1 MLWVCFSAEGTEG
14 LVRVEEKFNAPKYRD
29 SLNENPVQC
38 IQNFRRAEGLPS
50 KRTMDL
56 NTQQEW
62 LIDNSVNVLGGG
74 GGGGQPELK
83 LSQIFLEKHENVRL
97 LPSNLTELER

>member
-74 GGGGQPELK
+74 GGVFAIHLQSCDNSVFA
-83 LSQIFLEKHENVRL
+83 LSIWCMECRL
-97 LPSNLTELER
+97 M